1 MRKSILVSIAVLAG
15 GFATYCGS
23 SDSTTTSST
32 CTQSLNTSDSGTST
46 AGLSGS
52 CSLLTRDTSSCY
64 TTRIAAGFSATN
76 DANTWLKFSCR
87 VSLTLSG
94 GNVIIV
100 TDSQPDYKSVYYS
113 SSSGCY
119 VAQTTTYPD
128 PNTVSAQS
136 MTLTVPYAPTS
147 SAGAAMGMGTVGIA
161 INGVAIFNPI
171 AAGTDNIYDEAGSF
185 DYCQGH
191 PQNSN
196 LYHYHS
202 EPYAISS
209 NDSNLIGVMRDGYFI
224 YGRKDS
230 DGTTAS
236 SSSSMG
242 TWLTATGGHVGVPPA
257 GGASIF
263 HYHAHTQTGNN
274 TAGQSRTVFF
284 LSGNGTTTSAN
295 YRGTAGACTGC

>member
-1 MRKSILVSIAVLAG
+1 VRKKFLVGIAVLAA

-32 CTQSLNTSDSGTST
+32 CTQSLNTTETGTST
-46 AGLSGS
+46 MGISGS
-52 CSLLTRDTSSCY
+52 CSMLTRDVSSCY
-64 TTRIAAGFSATN
+64 ATRIAAGFSATN

-94 GNVIIV
+94 GNVTIV
-100 TDSQPDYKSVYYS
+100 SDSLPDYKSLYYS

-119 VAQTTTYPD
+119 TAQTTTTAN
-128 PNTVSAQS
+128 PNKAGAQS
-136 MTLTVPYAPTS
+136 ITLTVPYAPTS
-147 SAGAAMGMGTVGIA
+147 SAGASMGMGTVGLA
-161 INGVAIFNPI
+161 INGVVIFNPL
-171 AAGTDNIYDEAGSF
+171 AAGTDNIYDESGNF

-191 PQNSN
+191 PENTSK
-196 LYHYHS
+196 YHYHT

-230 DGTTAS
+230 DGSTAS

-242 TWLTATGGHVGVPPA
+242 TWLTASGGHVGVPPS
-257 GGASIF
+257 GTASIF

-274 TAGQSRTVFF
+274 SAGQSMTVFF